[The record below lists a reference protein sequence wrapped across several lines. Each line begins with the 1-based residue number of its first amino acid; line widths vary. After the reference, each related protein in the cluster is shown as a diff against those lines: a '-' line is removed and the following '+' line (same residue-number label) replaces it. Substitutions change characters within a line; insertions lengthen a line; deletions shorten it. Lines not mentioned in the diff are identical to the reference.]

1 MKGTKLPPT
10 LFAEGVDKTPWKGF
24 TGDDKRKGYGFVYFF
39 AECSKHGIPMGNV
52 KIGYTNSV
60 TKRYKDVQH
69 YNGNK
74 IKVYGHWRGEEDTMK
89 RFETTAHWIADDFY
103 KNWQKHYIKRWKHGE
118 WFHFKNTSDILDVV
132 KEINDNYER
141 I

>member
-1 MKGTKLPPT
+1 
-10 LFAEGVDKTPWKGF
+10 
-24 TGDDKRKGYGFVYFF
+24 
-39 AECSKHGIPMGNV
+39 MGNV

-89 RFETTAHWIADDFY
+89 RFETTAHWIADDF
-103 KNWQKHYIKRWKHGE
+103 HKHGE
-118 WFHFKNTSDILDVV
+118 WFHFKNTSAILDVV

>member
-10 LFAEGVDKTPWKGF
+10 LFAEGVDKSPWKRF
-24 TGDDKRKGYGFVYFF
+24 TGDDKRKGYGYVYVF

-69 YNGNK
+69 YNGNR
-74 IKVYGHWRGEEDTMK
+74 IKVYGHWRLSLI
-89 RFETTAHWIADDFY
+89 HI
-103 KNWQKHYIKRWKHGE
+103 
-118 WFHFKNTSDILDVV
+118 
-132 KEINDNYER
+132 
-141 I
+141 

>member
-10 LFAEGVDKTPWKGF
+10 LFAEGVDKSPWKRF
-24 TGDDKRKGYGFVYFF
+24 TGDDKRKGYGFVYVF

-69 YNGNK
+69 YNGNR

-89 RFETTAHWIADDFY
+89 MFESTAHSIARDF
-103 KNWQKHYIKRWKHGE
+103 HKHGE
-118 WFHFKNTSDILDVV
+118 WFHFKNTSAILDVV